1 MPSSSQQPL
10 RQSGIYHNLPTFD
23 SSARDLK
30 AIVCGATGISG
41 FNTIRSLLDTPDR
54 WSKIY
59 ALSRSPISKELL
71 SFLTDEQRARLQH
84 ISIDLSSS
92 SGEIAKSLK
101 EAGAEAD
108 YVFYYAYLPPGGGKS
123 DMDPSSAEAL
133 IEANVP
139 PFKNFLGA
147 LPIANIKPKRFL
159 LQTGGKNYGMH
170 IGRGRNPIV
179 ESDPQPKHLSPNFYY
194 HQEDLLFK
202 FCEQHPETDWNIIM
216 PAAVIGA
223 VQSAAMNTFLAY
235 GVYAAV
241 QAHRKQPLQYPS
253 DFHSWQSGYTHSTA
267 RLTGYLSEWA
277 VLEDSAKN
285 QRFNAQDGELISW
298 DRFWNELARWFG
310 VDTVLGPE
318 EDESKY
324 ESKYFAGGKDCP
336 LGYGPP
342 IELKL
347 AHSLCKWAEDPA
359 VPKAWEEMMEQSN
372 GQLTVN
378 IPEKDKQ
385 TLVMA
390 DFSFTYLGTLSGTKV
405 RKFGFSGF
413 VDTIESVFETYQD
426 MAKLGMLPPM
436 KVDSARGLV

>member
-1 MPSSSQQPL
+1 MPSSLEQPL
-10 RQSGIYHNLPTFD
+10 RQSGIYRNLPTFD
-23 SSARDLK
+23 SSVKNLK

-59 ALSRSPISKELL
+59 AVSRKPFSKELL
-71 SFLTDEQRARLQH
+71 AFFTDEQRARLQH

-92 SGEIAKSLK
+92 GDDIAKSFK
-101 EAGAEAD
+101 DAGVEAD
-108 YVFYYAYLPPGGGKS
+108 YVFYYAYLPPGNGKS

-139 PFKNFLGA
+139 PFRNFLGS
-147 LPIANIKPKRFL
+147 LPKADLKPKRIL

-170 IGRGRNPIV
+170 IGRGRQPII

-194 HQEDLLFK
+194 HQEDILFK
-202 FCEQHPETDWNIIM
+202 YCEEHPETKWNIVM

-223 VQSAAMNTFLAY
+223 VQTAAMNTFLAY

-241 QAHRKQPLQYPS
+241 QAHRNQPLQFPA
-253 DFHSWQSGYTHSTA
+253 DFHSWQSEYSHSTA

-277 VLEDSAKN
+277 VLEDTAEC
-285 QRFNAQDGELISW
+285 QRFNAQDGEHISW
-298 DRFWNELARWFG
+298 DRFWNELGRWFG
-310 VDTVLGPE
+310 ADVLGPE

-324 ESKYFAGGKDCP
+324 ESKYFAGGRDCP

-342 IELKL
+342 IELKM
-347 AHSLCKWAEDPA
+347 AHPLCKWAEQTA
-359 VPKAWEEMMEQSN
+359 VAKDWEEMMKQSN
-372 GQLTVN
+372 GQLTMNV
-378 IPEKDKQ
+378 PEADKQ

-390 DFSFTYLGTLSGTKV
+390 DFTFTFLGTLSGNKV
-405 RKFGFSGF
+405 RRFGFNGF
-413 VDTIESVFETYQD
+413 VDTMESIFETYQD

-436 KVDSARGLV
+436 KVDSCKPLV